1 MFNSTSDE
9 NASVSDVHIGL
20 DTSNSHDLEYI
31 EEDYTNSTYEDLN
44 NYTITKDYCLDHLKI
59 IRPYDPYTA
68 TVCALYFIFG
78 VVCAFFGYRCFKAIM
93 FLYGFIFGSIVVYLI
108 CAEEEVL
115 PEWSNAL
122 IAMSAGLLFGL
133 ITMLVQYVG
142 LFMLGFHT
150 GLLVGLVGLCGV
162 ELHYTPPSAWIT
174 LGVLLAAGLTLALLN
189 LYFQKWLT
197 IFGSSL
203 YGGAILMVTTDYFL
217 EDSLVLAWVWERVKV
232 DRMVEEGFGAVETL
246 PRCWMA
252 WAVTAIW
259 PLIFLTGL
267 SVQACCTGRGIHHE
281 QSLPQVKYSK
291 QDLSETKEER
301 KQRKYRYL
309 YQVRMCHGDVISQVN
324 RPISGKYVQHLDESA
339 FH

>member
-217 EDSLVLAWVWERVKV
+217 EDSLVLGWVWERVKV

-259 PLIFLTGL
+259 PLVFLIGL

-291 QDLSETKEER
+291 QDLNETKEER

>member
-9 NASVSDVHIGL
+9 NVSVSDVHIGL
-20 DTSNSHDLEYI
+20 DTSSHDLEYI

-78 VVCAFFGYRCFKAIM
+78 VVSAFFGYRCFKAIM

-162 ELHYTPPSAWIT
+162 ELHYTPPSAWLT

-217 EDSLVLAWVWERVKV
+217 EDSLVLGWVWERVKV

-252 WAVTAIW
+252 WAVSAIW

-291 QDLSETKEER
+291 QDLAETKEER

>member
-9 NASVSDVHIGL
+9 NVSVSDVHIGL
-20 DTSNSHDLEYI
+20 DTSHDLEYI
-31 EEDYTNSTYEDLN
+31 EEDYTNSTYQDLN
-44 NYTITKDYCLDHLKI
+44 NYTIKDYCLDHLKI

-162 ELHYTPPSAWIT
+162 ELHYTPPSAWLT
-174 LGVLLAAGLTLALLN
+174 LGVLLATGLTLALLN

-217 EDSLVLAWVWERVKV
+217 EDSLVLGWVWERVKV

-259 PLIFLTGL
+259 PIIFLTGL

-291 QDLSETKEER
+291 HDLTETKEER